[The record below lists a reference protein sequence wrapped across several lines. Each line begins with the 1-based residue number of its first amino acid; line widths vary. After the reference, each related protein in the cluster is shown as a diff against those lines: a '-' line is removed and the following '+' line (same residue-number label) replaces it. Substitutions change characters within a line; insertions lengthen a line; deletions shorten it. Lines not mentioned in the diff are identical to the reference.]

1 MRLRI
6 FPLIIFFLP
15 IFQAYAQQSLTIKAI
30 CDPNYGVEIFEDYRS
45 DLKGIIGSSV
55 SINFDEEDI
64 YFHQASAT
72 GIISKYEEFASDEET
87 DVIIVFGSYAAMQV
101 MRKDSYAKPTL
112 VFGLINDK
120 LQGYEITP
128 EGTSGVHNLAFMN
141 VSNESSEVGIFKS
154 IYPYTNLAI
163 ITDWRI
169 AEIIKDSEYLR
180 NIMDSLGSSYTI
192 ISTYDD
198 PDRVAEAIPPSVDA
212 VLYGPLLGMAN
223 EDVKRLVD
231 GINLAGYP
239 SLSMSGGY
247 PNAHSLIFRST
258 SEDIPQIM
266 RRLALQ
272 TEALLKGVNPSDM
285 PVGINIEYPF
295 VINMAVA
302 NLIGFS
308 PDFSVLQKYKVI
320 NRDKVDPS
328 NVIGIA
334 EVLDRVVSTNLG
346 IRSAE
351 LDYKSFSKEVGLARS
366 RILPYLVAKVDG
378 LVTDPN
384 LAEKTLGLNPQY
396 QVSGYL
402 EFSQL
407 VYSELAFSQVRI
419 QKTLR
424 AAADYGYQEQVLDFI
439 LEGMEGYL
447 NILRAKANL
456 RIQESNKEITEI
468 NLDIAEQRLEVGYS
482 GRSEVYRWESNLANA
497 NQDVVEARNQV
508 NQFKVSLNA
517 TMNQPLDSEFDV
529 YDANLK
535 SYPFSKYLT
544 ESVYSLVHNEDGLS
558 KGTAFMVKLAGENL
572 PSVAQIDEQVKA
584 IDQRL
589 GMYRRNRFIPDL
601 SVGGNLTGRF
611 YRGGAGW
618 DPNNP
623 QFFDPARYFWTVGAT
638 ASIPIF
644 QGSLNNVQVQQSR
657 IDLELQE
664 NEKARFLQDLEEAI
678 RNQVYEVVIART
690 NIDFT
695 RDASEAATKAL
706 ELTQDSYS
714 EGTVSIVELID
725 AQNNALASELAY
737 INSEYD
743 FLIAVLRLERLTG
756 SFLVLRTE
764 DENQQIINEFLQF
777 EEEETNE

>member
-1 MRLRI
+1 MRQRL
-6 FPLIIFFLP
+6 PLLILLTLFLS
-15 IFQAYAQQSLTIKAI
+15 QVYAQQSLDIKAI
-30 CDPNYGVEIFEDYRS
+30 CDPTYDVEIFEAYRN
-45 DLKGIIGSSV
+45 DLSGIIGKGAT
-55 SINFDEEDI
+55 INFDEEDI
-64 YFHQASAT
+64 YFHKASAT
-72 GIISKYEEFASDEET
+72 GILNKYNEYANDAET

-101 MRKDSYAKPTL
+101 MRKESYAKPTL
-112 VFGLINDK
+112 VFGIVNDK
-120 LQGYEITP
+120 LQGFEVSP
-128 EGTSGVHNLAFMN
+128 KGTSGIHNLAFLNMA
-141 VSNESSEVGIFKS
+141 NESVEVGVFKS
-154 IYPYTNLAI
+154 IVDYNNLAI
-163 ITDWRI
+163 ITDWRV
-169 AEIIKDSEYLR
+169 AEILKDSEYLKMV
-180 NIMDSLGSSYTI
+180 MDSIDAAYTI

-198 PDRVAEAIPPSVDA
+198 PDKVAEAIPASVDA
-212 VLYGPLLGMAN
+212 ILYGPMIGMSEEN
-223 EDVKRLVD
+223 VKRLVD

-239 SLSMSGGY
+239 TLSLSGGY
-247 PNAHSLIFRST
+247 PDAHSLVFRS
-258 SEDIPQIM
+258 SQGDIPQIM

-272 TEALLKGVNPSDM
+272 TESLLNGTNPSEM
-285 PVGINIEYPF
+285 PVKLNIDYPY
-295 VINMAVA
+295 VLNMAIA
-302 NLIGFS
+302 SLIDFS

-328 NVIGIA
+328 KAISIA

-351 LDYKSFSKEVGLARS
+351 LDYQSFSKEVGLARS
-366 RILPYLVAKVDG
+366 QILPYLVASMDG
-378 LVTDPN
+378 IVTDPN

-456 RIQESNKEITEI
+456 RIQESNKSITEI

-497 NQDVVEARNQV
+497 NQDVVAARNQV
-508 NQFKVSLNA
+508 NQLKVSLNA
-517 TMNQPLDSEFDV
+517 TMNQPLDEEFDV
-529 YDANLK
+529 MEANLQ
-535 SYPFSKYLT
+535 SYPFSKYMT
-544 ESVYSLVHNEDGLS
+544 ESIYSLVHNEDGLET
-558 KGTAFMVKLAGENL
+558 GTSFMVQMAEENL

-589 GMYRRNRFIPDL
+589 GMYRRNRFIPDV

-623 QFFDPARYFWTVGAT
+623 QFFTPAKYFWTVGAT

-644 QGSLNNVQVQQSR
+644 QGSLNNVRVQQSR

-664 NEKARFLQDLEEAI
+664 NEKSRFLQNLEEAI

-695 RDASEAATKAL
+695 KDASEAATKAL

-764 DENQQIINEFLQF
+764 EENQQIINEFLQF
-777 EEEETNE
+777 ENGETNE